1 MTHGNPL
8 KRRRFLK
15 LGVGAALLLA
25 VGGGAF
31 KWLGS
36 GYGSFVTG
44 DEHPIALT
52 TKEFAVVKSVVRAL
66 LPAEGGL
73 PSGESLGIAQRIDEE
88 LWAASA
94 DTRSDLKAGLQVL
107 EHATIMNGYASR
119 FTALEPEKQRE
130 YLSKLLNGSN
140 DTLGQ
145 IAGGLRQIVHIFYY
159 ARPETWKAIGY
170 DGPLVPKAVPPDSHV
185 AYAKL
190 LGKSGGAS

>member
-15 LGVGAALLLA
+15 LGLGGAILLA
-25 VGGGAF
+25 IGGGAF

-36 GYGSFVTG
+36 GYGTLVTG
-44 DEHPIALT
+44 DERPVALT

-66 LPAEGGL
+66 LPADGAL

-119 FTALEPEKQRE
+119 FTALEPAKQRE
-130 YLSKLLNGSN
+130 YLTKLLNGSN
-140 DTLGQ
+140 DTLRQ
-145 IAGGLRQIVHIFYY
+145 VAGGLRQIVHIFYY

-170 DGPLVPKAVPPDSHV
+170 DGPLVPKAVPPDSHL

>member
-1 MTHGNPL
+1 MNEGNPL

-15 LGVGAALLLA
+15 LTLGAAALLA

-36 GYGSFVTG
+36 GYASLLSG
-44 DEHPIALT
+44 DDHPVALT
-52 TKEFAVVKSVVRAL
+52 TKEFAIVKSVVRAL
-66 LPAEGGL
+66 LPADGAL
-73 PSGESLGIAQRIDEE
+73 PSGESLAIAQRIDEE

-107 EHATIMNGYASR
+107 EHATIMNGFSAR
-119 FTALEPEKQRE
+119 FTSLEPERQRA
-130 YLSKLLNGSN
+130 YLTKLLNGSN
-140 DTLGQ
+140 DTLRQ
-145 IAGGLRQIVHIFYY
+145 VAGGLRQIVHIFYY
-159 ARPETWKAIGY
+159 ARPETWKPIGY
-170 DGPLVPKAVPPDSHV
+170 DGPLVAKAVPPDSHV